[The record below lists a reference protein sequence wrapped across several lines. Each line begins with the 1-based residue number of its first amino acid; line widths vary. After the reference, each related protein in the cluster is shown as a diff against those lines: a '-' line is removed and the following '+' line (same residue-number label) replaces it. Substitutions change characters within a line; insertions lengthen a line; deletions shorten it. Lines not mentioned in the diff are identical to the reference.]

1 MEITLQKTFT
11 FILFIG
17 IGLLLKLKF
26 DGKNEISGIK
36 KIILNLALPATIF
49 IALLGIKIDASLL
62 LLPVMA
68 LALNGILFFGFP
80 LLLPLLGIYRNSPK
94 YRTAKMLI
102 PSLAPGLS
110 CFPFILEFLG
120 DGYLA
125 KAAMADL
132 GNKVFVLMI
141 LYLVAMNW
149 HYKLQSQVVRS
160 QASKLKSLFIAMIS
174 EPVNLFIAAAL
185 ILLGFGLNI
194 DSLPFVISDTLLR
207 LSTLMTPLVLL
218 FIGLAVKIRRKQFT
232 QILSILL
239 LRAGVV
245 VLACTAF
252 IYIFNIVVQNDI
264 LLMLA
269 FGLSACSFWPF
280 AHISA
285 VGSQEEDLAD
295 GQKTFDGIFSINILA
310 LSFPLSTAL
319 ILGVLSSGN
328 TFYGILPLLILAG
341 VLLFLGFIPVIFL
354 KAQEFRLESARA
366 NKEVA
371 QYEAS
376 SATEGA

>member
-1 MEITLQKTFT
+1 
-11 FILFIG
+11 
-17 IGLLLKLKF
+17 
-26 DGKNEISGIK
+26 
-36 KIILNLALPATIF
+36 
-49 IALLGIKIDASLL
+49 
-62 LLPVMA
+62 
-68 LALNGILFFGFP
+68 
-80 LLLPLLGIYRNSPK
+80 
-94 YRTAKMLI
+94 MLI

-110 CFPFILEFLG
+110 CFPFILEYLG

-185 ILLGFGLNI
+185 ILLGFSLNI

-252 IYIFNIVVQNDI
+252 VYIFNVSVQNDI

-295 GQKTFDGIFSINILA
+295 GQKTFDGTFSINILA

-328 TFYGILPLLILAG
+328 TFYGILPLLILSG

-354 KAQEFRLESARA
+354 KAQEFRLESARE

>member
-354 KAQEFRLESARA
+354 KAQEFRLESGRA